1 MYGALSMKWLRLI
14 EYTYVLEV
22 VERVEDTEDIE
33 TALDSLARE
42 LVDGIVPETPVQ
54 RELPRSCQN
63 THG

>member
-42 LVDGIVPETPVQ
+42 LVDGIVPETPV
-54 RELPRSCQN
+54 
-63 THG
+63 